1 MNKKNLQYLSL
12 ALLIAGGYYFFF
24 RKKKS
29 DSGVV
34 PMLDEAPQPIDEKP
48 TQSKEPIK
56 SVSPSPAPTT
66 SPYYGDVAM
75 YVVNTASGKLNIRGT
90 ASTKG
95 IIVGSLNK
103 GDEVKARPS
112 SIVGWS
118 ELIDNSGFF
127 PKVYG
132 YVSSQYLL
140 KK

>member
-12 ALLIAGGYYFFF
+12 ALIIAGGYYYFV
-24 RKKKS
+24 RNKKS
-29 DSGVV
+29 SGTGIV
-34 PMLDEAPQPIDEKP
+34 PTLDEAPKPIDEKP
-48 TQSKEPIK
+48 KPTIDPLKT
-56 SVSPSPAPTT
+56 PST
-66 SPYYGDVAM
+66 SPNYGDVAI
-75 YVVNTASGKLNIRGT
+75 YVVNTASGVLNIRGT

>member
-12 ALLIAGGYYFFF
+12 ALIIVGGYYYFIRN
-24 RKKKS
+24 RKS
-29 DSGVV
+29 SGAGVV
-34 PMLDEAPQPIDEKP
+34 PMLDAPKPIDEKP
-48 TQSKEPIK
+48 NQ
-56 SVSPSPAPTT
+56 PSQPQTPSTNA
-66 SPYYGDVAM
+66 YYGDVAT

-95 IIVGSLNK
+95 IIVGTLNK
-103 GDEVKARPS
+103 GDEIKARPS

-118 ELIDNSGFF
+118 ELVDNSGFF

>member
-1 MNKKNLQYLSL
+1 MSKKNLQYLSL

-29 DSGVV
+29 DSGIV

-48 TQSKEPIK
+48 KPKDPIK
-56 SVSPSPAPTT
+56 TVSPSPTPTT

-75 YVVNTASGKLNIRGT
+75 YIVNTASGKLNIRGT